1 MVYRQISPDMKKW
14 ALQLLKEGWEMS
26 EITYALGVS
35 TKNIPRWHN
44 NYNLHSRV
52 DPPSALRSRCRI
64 LTGDVIGELRKLMQE
79 SPELYLDEIGE
90 WLPLYHNI
98 QISMTALHDN
108 LQDLGISRK
117 IMIRA
122 AAERDD
128 QLCAEWMYDFL
139 ATYSA
144 EQMVVLDES
153 SKDGKTL
160 IRRYGRAQSGEDA
173 VIQVSLDRGVRYSIL
188 PALTTDGYIA
198 VRVVEGSI
206 DGEEFFEFI
215 VNDLVGPFQPSLA
228 FQLMISIA
236 CLHQSL
242 P

>member
-1 MVYRQISPDMKKW
+1 MVYRQISPDMKKR
-14 ALQLLKEGWEMS
+14 ALQLLEEGWEMS
-26 EITYALGVS
+26 EIAAALGVS
-35 TKNIPRWHN
+35 TKSIPRWHN
-44 NYNLHSRV
+44 NYGIHGRV
-52 DPPSALRSRCRI
+52 DPPSALRGRHRI
-64 LTGDVIGELRKLMQE
+64 LTSDVIGELRELMQE

-90 WLPLYHNI
+90 WLALYHNI
-98 QISMTALHDN
+98 QISTTALHDN
-108 LQDLGISRK
+108 LRDLGISRK

-128 QLCAEWMYDFL
+128 QLRAEWMYDFL

-198 VRVVEGSI
+198 VRAVEGSI
-206 DGEEFFEFI
+206 DGEEFFDFI
-215 VNDLVGPFQPSLA
+215 VNDLVGPFQIFNHL
-228 FQLMISIA
+228 
-236 CLHQSL
+236 L
-242 P
+242 PFD